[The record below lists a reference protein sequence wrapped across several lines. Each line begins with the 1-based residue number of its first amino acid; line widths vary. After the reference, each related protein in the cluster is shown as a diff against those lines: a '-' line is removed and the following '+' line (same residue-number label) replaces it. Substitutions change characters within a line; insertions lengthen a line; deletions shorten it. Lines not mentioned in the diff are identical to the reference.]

1 MNLTLGIGIGAIIL
15 YFIIKLIESFLH
27 DFKYVFF
34 LSGKSVLKAI
44 IVADIYAIFN
54 NHVVKAISTMDIV
67 TVDIITIICI
77 SLSIWASMTY
87 SQKNLKE
94 HIYTFEITTKFLS
107 IKKELKP
114 IFKFYNIPYEY
125 SIYWFEND
133 KDKDEEK
140 NQGIE
145 VNKDNEVKYHK
156 FLIHAF
162 TKSHSKRLEDILA
175 KYDKSQLKYLKTD
188 TGNYKE

>member
-34 LSGKSVLKAI
+34 LSGKSILKAI

-94 HIYTFEITTKFLS
+94 HIYTFEITTKFAA
-107 IKKELKP
+107 IKDELKP

-125 SIYWFEND
+125 STYLFEND
-133 KDKDEEK
+133 KDKAEEK
-140 NQGIE
+140 TQGVD

-162 TKSHSKRLEDILA
+162 TKAHSKRLEDILT